1 MRGAEMKRRAYLKT
15 ILAGA
20 YTAAALADRKRSP
33 IQLHVDLSVD
43 PAKEQEM
50 LHNFHTIFRPAATKH
65 PGFIDVKILKL
76 RTALA
81 GAAPAGANYRFELI
95 YASEEERQAWVASAV
110 HKQVWPS
117 IEQTLKSK
125 DYTVLLYDEA

>member
-20 YTAAALADRKRSP
+20 YTAAALADHEGSP

-43 PAKEQEM
+43 PAREQEM
-50 LHNFHTIFRPAATKH
+50 LHNFHTIFRPAATKQ

-81 GAAPAGANYRFELI
+81 GAAPVGANYRFELT
-95 YASEEERQAWVASAV
+95 YASEEQRQAWVASAV
-110 HKQVWPS
+110 HKQVWPT
-117 IEQTLKSK
+117 IEKTLKSK